1 MGRKAI
7 DLNPEMGKRLSAW
20 LDEVKMKQLDLA
32 NLVGYTQQYIS
43 KVVTGKQNMSVD
55 LANAISEKVPKLV
68 YNPSGEVIGIEH
80 VLPQWLLC
88 LTDKKTDCAQTE
100 FEKKKRN
107 YRFEAEWSL
116 LGESARRYGY
126 SIVQHAVAGLDF
138 PDYDLLLN
146 NQDKRNWFGI
156 ERDGNVVLRL
166 SPQEFIALEQKLEKF
181 SDFIIFDLLSNI
193 EGDKNG

>member
-7 DLNPEMGKRLSAW
+7 DLNPEMGKRLSTW
-20 LDEVKMKQLDLA
+20 LDEVKMKQFELA

-43 KVVTGKQNMSVD
+43 KVITGKQNMSVD
-55 LANAISEKVPKLV
+55 LAHVISEKVPKPIF
-68 YNPSGEVIGIEH
+68 NTSGDTIGVER

-88 LTDKKTDCAQTE
+88 LTDIKTDCEQAE

-107 YRFEAEWSL
+107 YRHNSEWTL
-116 LGESARRYGY
+116 LSESARRYGY

-146 NQDKRNWFGI
+146 NQDSRNWFGI
-156 ERDGNVVLRL
+156 ERDGKTVLKL
-166 SPQEFIALEQKLEKF
+166 SPQEFIALEQKITKF
-181 SDFIIFDLLSNI
+181 SDFIIFDLLSN
-193 EGDKNG
+193 EQGG